1 MNIIM
6 LGPPGAGK
14 GTQAEVLSKKM
25 DLTTLSTGN
34 ILRAAIAEKRPVGLN
49 AKTYMD
55 KGELVPDDVI
65 IGIVKDYLETH
76 DLGKGCILDG
86 VPRTIAQAEML
97 DKMGVR
103 IDAVLSL

>member
-34 ILRAAIAEKRPVGLN
+34 IIRAAIAERRPVGLN
-49 AKTYMD
+49 AKSYMD
-55 KGELVPDDVI
+55 KGAGAGRRDHRHRE
-65 IGIVKDYLETH
+65 G
-76 DLGKGCILDG
+76 
-86 VPRTIAQAEML
+86 
-97 DKMGVR
+97 
-103 IDAVLSL
+103 LSGDP

>member
-55 KGELVPDDVI
+55 KGELVPDSLTVEILLDRVAQEDCKN
-65 IGIVKDYLETH
+65 GYV
-76 DLGKGCILDG
+76 LDG
-86 VPRTIAQAEML
+86 FPRTIPQAEAQGRSIRL
-97 DKMGVR
+97 
-103 IDAVLSL
+103 IAS